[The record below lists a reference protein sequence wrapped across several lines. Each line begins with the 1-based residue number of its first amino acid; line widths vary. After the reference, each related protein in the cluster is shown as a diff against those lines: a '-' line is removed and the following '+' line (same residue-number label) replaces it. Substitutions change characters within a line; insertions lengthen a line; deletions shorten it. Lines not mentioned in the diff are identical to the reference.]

1 MDLSTVLLA
10 GMDFNEATDRLTQ
23 GVSLA
28 DLARE
33 LRASYGLVRQAR
45 MDPASP
51 SYRRP
56 PDGWEAAVAKLAG
69 IRAAELLRLKRELEQ
84 K

>member
-1 MDLSTVLLA
+1 
-10 GMDFNEATDRLTQ
+10 MDFNEATDRLTQ

>member
-1 MDLSTVLLA
+1 ME
-10 GMDFNEATDRLTQ
+10 FNEATDQLTQ
-23 GVSLA
+23 CVSLA

-33 LRASYGLVRQAR
+33 LRASYGLIRQAR
-45 MDPASP
+45 MDPTSP

-56 PDGWEAAVAKLAG
+56 PEGWEAAVAKLAG
-69 IRAAELLRLKRELEQ
+69 VRAAELLNLKRELEQ